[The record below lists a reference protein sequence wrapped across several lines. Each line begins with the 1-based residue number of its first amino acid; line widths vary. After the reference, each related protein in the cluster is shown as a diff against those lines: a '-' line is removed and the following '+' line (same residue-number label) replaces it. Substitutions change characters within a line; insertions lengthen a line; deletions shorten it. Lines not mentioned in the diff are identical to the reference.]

1 MKKFVSKFV
10 ILAACAGSIGA
21 LASCS
26 SDDEVMMAQQNN
38 VFGDFD
44 YKGYVLREHA
54 VKEITA
60 QRAKNLIN
68 ITPKAPMYRLR
79 EESAEHMKNTILYNY
94 ACLNT
99 VVKYF
104 EEDKVAQQVR
114 SEMYQGTEF
123 ANLLERNYY
132 EPFGQMNVRYLYVD
146 DLFIDNMEEENARFV
161 AEGQNLVS
169 PFKARYT
176 YHEDNNQNL
185 VVQIHDFAE
194 LPASVG
200 GGIGSSFRQDSELVF
215 DPEGKITI
223 WQSSLGL
230 YTTTPTGTVR
240 QGYIFEAE
248 FSWTEKV

>member
-1 MKKFVSKFV
+1 MKKFVSKFL
-10 ILAACAGSIGA
+10 ILAGCACAM
-21 LASCS
+21 ASCS
-26 SDDEVMMAQQNN
+26 FSGDDNN
-38 VFGDFD
+38 YSPSRSNQFGDFD
-44 YKGYVLREHA
+44 YKGHVLYEYA

-60 QRAKNLIN
+60 QRAKSLIS
-68 ITPKAPMYRLR
+68 IVPKTSTTR
-79 EESAEHMKNTILYNY
+79 SIHDDAEHMKNTILYNY
-94 ACLNT
+94 ACLTT

-104 EEDKVAQQVR
+104 EEGNESQQVR
-114 SEMYQGTEF
+114 SDMYQGTEF
-123 ANLLERNYY
+123 ANLLDRNYY

-146 DLFIDNMEEENARFV
+146 NLFIDNMEEENARFI
-161 AEGQNLVS
+161 EQGQNLVS

-176 YHEDNNQNL
+176 YHEDSYQNL
-185 VVQIHDFAE
+185 VIQIHDFAE

-215 DPEGKITI
+215 DSEGKITV

-248 FSWTEKV
+248 FAWTAKA

>member
-1 MKKFVSKFV
+1 MKKFMLVTKLFAV
-10 ILAACAGSIGA
+10 CAGLLTA
-21 LASCS
+21 CS
-26 SDDEVMMAQQNN
+26 GNDGNTQ
-38 VFGDFD
+38 FGEFT
-44 YKGYVLREHA
+44 YKGHSLKEYA

-60 QRAKNLIN
+60 QRAKSLIS
-68 ITPKAPMYRLR
+68 ISPKPSGALKKL
-79 EESAEHMKNTILYNY
+79 ATQHTNKNTILYNY
-94 ACLNT
+94 ASLTT
-99 VVKYF
+99 VIKYY
-104 EEDKVAQQVR
+104 EDDKEAQQVR
-114 SEMYQGTEF
+114 SELYQGTEF

-146 DLFIDNMEEENARFV
+146 ETFIDSMEEENTNFV
-161 AEGQNLVS
+161 ETGRNYVS

-176 YHEDNNQNL
+176 YHEDNVGNL
-185 VVQIHDFAE
+185 IIQIHDFAE

-215 DPEGKITI
+215 DGEGKITM

-248 FSWTEKV
+248 FSWTEKE